1 MLRIPLIASDNQIS
15 SAAAVLLPNDQGV
28 CAARPADVPP
38 RRQGA
43 FFDPLDLG
51 GPLDLRDCSASAIDS
66 SRRRSSAYPD
76 GTSSFDNSYTP
87 WRPPTIAAS
96 DPRLTAAGV
105 EVACTSFHMIEGPGS
120 SHRGEFSPASN
131 ISGASPL
138 AVAAKKPESPRFN

>member
-1 MLRIPLIASDNQIS
+1 MLRITSISSDSQIS

-28 CAARPADVPP
+28 CAARPAGVPP

-51 GPLDLRDCSASAIDS
+51 APLDLGDCSASAIDS

-76 GTSSFDNSYTP
+76 GTSSFDISTTP
-87 WRPPTIAAS
+87 GKPPTIAAS
-96 DPRLTAAGV
+96 DPRLAAAGV
-105 EVACTSFHMIEGPGS
+105 EVACPPFHMIKGPGS

-131 ISGASPL
+131 ILGG
-138 AVAAKKPESPRFN
+138 ESSRRSCQEARKSHV